1 MAPDPTGIRFR
12 IAADDVHAEITQVG
26 AALRALTVD
35 GVDLVPSYPDTSPTP
50 AASGIVLLP
59 WPNRV
64 AGGRWTHDGVTRQ
77 LAISEPAYGNASHGL
92 LRFMPYQPVAEEP
105 HRVVLAATVFP
116 QTGYPFLLDST
127 VAYEVG
133 PRGLTV
139 THEVVN
145 RGTDAAPCALGTHPY
160 VQLGGVPTAELTIRL
175 DAQTRFEV
183 DERLI
188 PTAQTPVDAATDLRA
203 PRRLGDLSL
212 DTAFGDLARDD
223 DGRVRTTLT
232 APDGRSVSLWQG
244 PGFDYVQV
252 FTTDRYPGQ
261 ELAVAIEPMTAPA
274 NAFNSGQ
281 DLRILAPGERWAGQ
295 WGIECAP

>member
-1 MAPDPTGIRFR
+1 MVSDPTGIRFR
-12 IAADDVHAEITQVG
+12 IAADEVRAEITQVG
-26 AALRALTVD
+26 AALRALSV
-35 GVDLVPSYPDTSPTP
+35 GGIDLVPSYPDGSPTP

-92 LRFMPYQPVAEEP
+92 LRFTPYQPVVQEP
-105 HRVVLAATVFP
+105 DRITLAATVVA

-127 VAYEVG
+127 VTYEVG

-145 RGTDAAPCALGTHPY
+145 AGADAAPFALGTHPY
-160 VQLGGVPTAELTIRL
+160 VQLGGVPTADLRIQL
-175 DAQTRFEV
+175 DARTRFEV

-188 PTAQTPVDAATDLRA
+188 PTAQTPVDATTDLRS

-212 DTAFGDLARDD
+212 DTAYGDLARGDD
-223 DGRVRTTLT
+223 SRVRTTLT
-232 APDGRSVSLWQG
+232 APDGRSVAVWQG
-244 PGFDYVQV
+244 AGFDYVQI

-274 NAFNSGQ
+274 DAFNSGQ
-281 DLRILAPGERWAGQ
+281 GLRTLVPGARWIGE
-295 WGIECAP
+295 WGVEYRL